1 MFARSLTKIASI
13 GTFFIDYSLTAFIDA
28 AFSGSE
34 AAYWNVY
41 QDYYE
46 DRGLG
51 MKPMTYWRDELMKI
65 TNSTEPENVSALI
78 EAMTLKYL
86 SQIWD
91 DEAGLAILMKDHGKI
106 SFGGLN
112 EDVKTKIMNKYKALF
127 YEETIIPAM
136 KMLEGAYEEQMAL
149 EREMALN
156 DLENQVRKAHMVE
169 INFDLPSSWESHLML
184 ATDKVNCGLVSESGD
199 LFFDGKSY
207 REVAKNIDN
216 NLSEVDYYA
225 YNESHRLYASLLD
238 YVEAGIIV
246 TQVKVDIP
254 LDDGN
259 FHTVMLPLEN
269 EYPGFQ
275 SLKVIIPDNAL
286 TKEGSDE
293 EEALEEAESVET
305 EDETI
310 KGQGI
315 EIEIDDLSSNM
326 NNAGE
331 PFIVN
336 ELKYQNLATKVIDEI
351 LNLELDKVTYSE
363 SDYGQTYQAVNEDG
377 SGIYLHKSLANDKGE
392 SQINYQSGNTEIYE
406 SIALTVNRA
415 NEVISL
421 RYENSDGIMAKGGLL
436 C

>member
-1 MFARSLTKIASI
+1 MYFDETSEQWTYTYYTIDEKDELVTIKTPHFSTFAITYGDTHRANRQVTSEDQTQIINQLRLDAESGKPNEAGAMALAWTELNNYMGGLGTQGSGFYAETMESMKFLTSANFTSLNNALTNYGYGVAIINTVKDMMTAETDAENAKAAYDAFRNMVSSWTSMFARSLTKIASI

-184 ATDKVNCGLVSESGD
+184 ATDKVNCGLVSESGGD

-207 REVAKNIDN
+207 REVAKKILITTYLRLIIMPTM
-216 NLSEVDYYA
+216 NLTDY
-225 YNESHRLYASLLD
+225 
-238 YVEAGIIV
+238 
-246 TQVKVDIP
+246 
-254 LDDGN
+254 
-259 FHTVMLPLEN
+259 M
-269 EYPGFQ
+269 
-275 SLKVIIPDNAL
+275 
-286 TKEGSDE
+286 
-293 EEALEEAESVET
+293 
-305 EDETI
+305 
-310 KGQGI
+310 
-315 EIEIDDLSSNM
+315 
-326 NNAGE
+326 
-331 PFIVN
+331 
-336 ELKYQNLATKVIDEI
+336 
-351 LNLELDKVTYSE
+351 
-363 SDYGQTYQAVNEDG
+363 
-377 SGIYLHKSLANDKGE
+377 
-392 SQINYQSGNTEIYE
+392 
-406 SIALTVNRA
+406 
-415 NEVISL
+415 
-421 RYENSDGIMAKGGLL
+421 LL

>member
-1 MFARSLTKIASI
+1 M
-13 GTFFIDYSLTAFIDA
+13 
-28 AFSGSE
+28 
-34 AAYWNVY
+34 
-41 QDYYE
+41 
-46 DRGLG
+46 
-51 MKPMTYWRDELMKI
+51 
-65 TNSTEPENVSALI
+65 
-78 EAMTLKYL
+78 
-86 SQIWD
+86 
-91 DEAGLAILMKDHGKI
+91 
-106 SFGGLN
+106 
-112 EDVKTKIMNKYKALF
+112 
-127 YEETIIPAM
+127 
-136 KMLEGAYEEQMAL
+136 
-149 EREMALN
+149 
-156 DLENQVRKAHMVE
+156 
-169 INFDLPSSWESHLML
+169 
-184 ATDKVNCGLVSESGD
+184 
-199 LFFDGKSY
+199 
-207 REVAKNIDN
+207 
-216 NLSEVDYYA
+216 
-225 YNESHRLYASLLD
+225 
-238 YVEAGIIV
+238 

-421 RYENSDGIMAKGGLL
+421 RYENSDGIMAKGGGYYAEIDDFLFYKVVNKAEGGL
-436 C
+436 GTKRTVGHDGVVTVRYGTYMGGMYEIFYMIKYDPTTGAIIEHIDGSANIGEFGNFAPE